1 MTTSSFFQF
10 PRKRTK
16 SHLESH
22 MESHLNLALCSLEIT
37 QNQVKDQSK
46 QIEQLTSKFKDQS
59 QQLNDQSQQIERLVA
74 KNTEQSQ
81 QLHNQSQQLN
91 DHSQQLNDQ
100 SQQIERLV
108 AKNTEQSQQIAILK
122 STVQG
127 LVRLLYLFYDKESAK
142 FPTHCFLF
150 FETNFLSK
158 ANNSVVSMLYTLL
171 KEATISRS
179 ESLIEWF
186 N

>member
-1 MTTSSFFQF
+1 
-10 PRKRTK
+10 
-16 SHLESH
+16 

-46 QIEQLTSKFKDQS
+46 QIEQLTSIFKDQQLINQS
-59 QQLNDQSQQIERLVA
+59 QQLNDQSQQIERLVAKNTEQSQQIERLVA

-108 AKNTEQSQQIAILK
+108 AKNTEQSQQIAILT

-127 LVRLLYLFYDKESAK
+127 LVQQVEPLRSQPQYQAAMVDPTATKQTKDQTNKIGATNAYVKEGK
-142 FPTHCFLF
+142 FL
-150 FETNFLSK
+150 
-158 ANNSVVSMLYTLL
+158 
-171 KEATISRS
+171 
-179 ESLIEWF
+179 
-186 N
+186 